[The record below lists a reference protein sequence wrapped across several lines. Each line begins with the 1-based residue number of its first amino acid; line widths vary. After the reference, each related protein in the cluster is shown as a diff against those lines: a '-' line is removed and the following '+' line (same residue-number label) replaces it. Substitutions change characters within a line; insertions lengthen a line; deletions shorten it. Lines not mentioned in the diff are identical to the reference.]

1 MKALGCGTFLVHGS
15 SFVWMSFLV
24 PPMAHMGAG
33 RNWTL
38 VHWVNV
44 QLTTELPI
52 LSLYA
57 FCDVAYRAKIAKQRV
72 YVARVADLALLQ
84 QKTHVTSF
92 TWQSGYADIKHNI
105 TKPIKVTARD
115 QLVFHYDRIH
125 VYVTLKLSEHERL
138 KVALH
143 QWTSYPPVI
152 IMDLKTE
159 LETAKSYLTPHPC
172 FSQSPATDH
181 RHVVSLR

>member
-1 MKALGCGTFLVHGS
+1 MGRFWC
-15 SFVWMSFLV
+15 
-24 PPMAHMGAG
+24 MGAVLFG
-33 RNWTL
+33 CPSWCHQWHIWVPAGTEPWFKVQLTL
-38 VHWVNV
+38 VNV
-44 QLTTELPI
+44 QLTTELPM

-92 TWQSGYADIKHNI
+92 TWQSRYADIKHNI

-143 QWTSYPPVI
+143 QCTSYPPVI
-152 IMDLKTE
+152 IMDLKIE
-159 LETAKSYLTPHPC
+159 LETTKSYLTPHPC